1 MVYYYD
7 DQGRET
13 ENCVINAGMQQN
25 RTLTVYGDDGN
36 AIRRI
41 LYGTDINDVVS
52 TSEIETLTG
61 APKAWVDFA
70 QSQNTTVI
78 APQPQEQPKEEQPA
92 QTTEQAADQTA
103 ADGQTVTTDGQAA
116 TTVATQQAQTNPT
129 TQPPP

>member
-7 DQGRET
+7 EQGRET

-116 TTVATQQAQTNPT
+116 ATEATQQAQTNPT
-129 TQPPP
+129 TQTTP

>member
-1 MVYYYD
+1 
-7 DQGRET
+7 
-13 ENCVINAGMQQN
+13 MQQN

-61 APKAWVDFA
+61 APQAWVDFA

-78 APQPQEQPKEEQPA
+78 VAQGQEQEQPA
-92 QTTEQAADQTA
+92 QTTEQAAAQTA
-103 ADGQTVTTDGQAA
+103 ADGQTVTTDGQAV
-116 TTVATQQAQTNPT
+116 TTEATQQAQTNPT
-129 TQPPP
+129 TQTTP

>member
-61 APKAWVDFA
+61 APQAWVDFA
-70 QSQNTTVI
+70 QSQNSRR
-78 APQPQEQPKEEQPA
+78 
-92 QTTEQAADQTA
+92 
-103 ADGQTVTTDGQAA
+103 
-116 TTVATQQAQTNPT
+116 
-129 TQPPP
+129 